1 MRSANLS
8 TILSWRCR
16 GRSTIDSVDWSPQ
29 ASGLR
34 YHGLPRKI
42 IQAPSQPQHYT
53 CRHIAMRGGTC
64 RSGRTGSEGSQRN
77 PHEIS
82 KVSDEQIIGSQ
93 WFRAI
98 FISKPAE
105 GRLVWESGNQ
115 CVDPNVDGKGRMN
128 AVASPTC
135 LMVLVGAHVVV
146 GSHFHRVS
154 GSFCPSYTG
163 NNTRSGLRL
172 ACSGS
177 GCNPTFH
184 HGWPLALKRPSEMID
199 Q

>member
-1 MRSANLS
+1 MPWAFHHRQ
-8 TILSWRCR
+8 CR
-16 GRSTIDSVDWSPQ
+16 LEP
-29 ASGLR
+29 SGLR
-34 YHGLPRKI
+34 PQVRQPSTKNYSSSITTPTLHLPTY
-42 IQAPSQPQHYT
+42 SDE
-53 CRHIAMRGGTC
+53 GGNGC

-115 CVDPNVDGKGRMN
+115 SVDPNVDGKGRMN